1 VLAWVPYVGSI
12 LGGLLVVLVAA
23 TDFPLDPRMAY
34 WAIGL
39 FVLVR
44 LLDDFLYMPMTIG
57 KSLELHP

>member
-1 VLAWVPYVGSI
+1 
-12 LGGLLVVLVAA
+12 
-23 TDFPLDPRMAY
+23 MAY

-44 LLDDFLYMPMTIG
+44 LLDDFLYMPLTIG